1 LAADLERSA
10 NVSGVVLVPALD
22 LSSAAAV
29 TRFVVGEIEM
39 PGLVIVGQGYP
50 GAIQSL
56 IRVRATVSI
65 RGTRATVTQRGT
77 GALVTVRGL
86 KGEVH

>member
-1 LAADLERSA
+1 
-10 NVSGVVLVPALD
+10 VSGVVLVSAID
-22 LSSAAAV
+22 LSSTAAV
-29 TRFVVGEIEM
+29 TRFVVGEIEI

-56 IRVRATVSI
+56 IRVRATGSF
-65 RGTRATVTQRGT
+65 RGTRATVTQRG
-77 GALVTVRGL
+77 L